1 MYNFL
6 GDCQKIE
13 ELAKHIYQ
21 RFADN
26 ESYANEVR
34 KVFRKLSIDEKVH
47 ARNLD
52 LVRQA
57 TNREMESLPTLTIE
71 KLNEALEL
79 AEKMHRY
86 VERVV
91 LGEEKAL
98 KIAIDMENKFIKVHA
113 NNVLHSSNQRL
124 ADLFDQL
131 GREDQEH
138 LDTLKDCLKWW
149 HSTRKQP

>member
-6 GDCQKIE
+6 GVCQKIE

-34 KVFRKLSIDEKVH
+34 KVFRKLSIDEKTH
-47 ARNLD
+47 ARHLD

-71 KLNEALEL
+71 KLNEALAL

-98 KIAIDMENKFIKVHA
+98 KIAIDMENQFVKVHA
-113 NNVLHSSNQRL
+113 NNVLHSRNPGL
-124 ADLFDQL
+124 ADLLDQL

-149 HSTRKQP
+149 HSTRKQA